1 MQHFLFNLIIRS
13 PRTSFSSRL
22 SCLPWTLNPPLSRP
36 SLLFLHPLISS
47 APSPLISL
55 LSLLLHPPFRIP
67 RHPLTFPPPFSFPP
81 SFSQHIPL
89 PRKIK
94 QLLLMHLIDG
104 RAQLHWS
111 VALQLGLSWS
121 PGNSVNDVYP
131 SIKCEQSLGRRA
143 SQWGVSKG
151 WRRIISAPFKASE
164 CLPGLNPS
172 VAA

>member
-22 SCLPWTLNPPLSRP
+22 SCFPWTLNPPLSCP
-36 SLLFLHPLISS
+36 SLLFLHPLIFSL
-47 APSPLISL
+47 PSPLISF
-55 LSLLLHPPFRIP
+55 LSLLQHPPFWIFL
-67 RHPLTFPPPFSFPP
+67 PLTFPPPFASPS

-94 QLLLMHLIDG
+94 QLLLMHLTDG
-104 RAQLHWS
+104 QAQVQWS

-121 PGNSVNDVYP
+121 PGNSVNEVYP
-131 SIKCEQSLGRRA
+131 SIKCEQSLSRRA

-172 VAA
+172 AAA